1 MEKNM
6 DERTQLDRSDRIGM
20 YLSVVMVMVGA
31 GIAIAAAV
39 DRVREVASGHDIPV
53 TVPLS
58 GETAA
63 LPLGP
68 DGAPIDGSI
77 DVATVVVADPAPAT
91 LFALWAEPL
100 WLAAVISVGLV
111 IAAMFFLRLARGRA
125 FTSGASRLAIAGAT
139 VVTVGWVGSQILSN
153 MSTNGAMSAIS
164 DYTYESVTFEVDLA
178 PALAILVIAG
188 IGAALQVGERLQRE
202 TEGLV

>member
-1 MEKNM
+1 M

-20 YLSVVMVMVGA
+20 YGSIVMVA
-31 GIAIAAAV
+31 IGIGLA
-39 DRVREVASGHDIPV
+39 VASAVVRLSEVWSGQDIPV

-58 GETAA
+58 DETAA

-68 DGAPIDGSI
+68 DGAAVDATIET
-77 DVATVVVADPAPAT
+77 ATVVVADPAPAT
-91 LFALWAEPL
+91 LFALWAQPI
-100 WLAAVISVGLV
+100 WFAVATSAGLV

-125 FTSGASRLAIAGAT
+125 FTSGASRLAFAGAI
-139 VVTVGWVGSQILSN
+139 VLTVGWFGSGILTN
-153 MSTNGAMSAIS
+153 MTTNGALSAIS

-178 PALAILVIAG
+178 PGLAILVIAA
-188 IGAALQVGERLQRE
+188 IGAALQIGERLQRE